1 VGSSASSRVPG
12 CWPHLG
18 SARRH
23 RRAGGA
29 FAAEFSLSASGRAAR
44 PGPRQERQTTATTPA
59 QIRTAS
65 DDDRSASGDVDIAP
79 ATRFRRQ
86 AIGIVG
92 VVGGLL
98 TAAGFATTVWETA
111 AGTQAYHDS
120 LVVDPLRSQIAA
132 LLLHF
137 GYFGI
142 VPVLLVLGI
151 MTRRRLRVV
160 GNIGLA
166 LSMGGALALP
176 GLLVTDFY
184 DIAIRQSLPP
194 EQAAAVSDAAAA
206 LPLAA
211 FVGGPL
217 IMALFV
223 GMTVLG
229 FAAWRAGFFHW
240 TFASLVAVSFVVP
253 FVTPIG
259 MLQGISQGAFLALF
273 MVAAGVAAL
282 RMTDEEWVSGARGA
296 GRS

>member
-1 VGSSASSRVPG
+1 M
-12 CWPHLG
+12 
-18 SARRH
+18 
-23 RRAGGA
+23 
-29 FAAEFSLSASGRAAR
+29 
-44 PGPRQERQTTATTPA
+44 TATTQDVA
-59 QIRTAS
+59 RTTV
-65 DDDRSASGDVDIAP
+65 GDIDGTIDIAP

-86 AIGIVG
+86 AIATAG
-92 VVGGLL
+92 VIGGLL

-111 AGTQAYHDS
+111 EGTQAYHDS
-120 LVVDPLRSQIAA
+120 LVVDPLRSQVAA

-142 VPVLLVLGI
+142 VPVLLALGI
-151 MTRRRLRVV
+151 MTRRRWTVV

-184 DIAIRQSLPP
+184 DIAIRQSLPA

-217 IMALFV
+217 IMALFA
-223 GMTVLG
+223 GMVVLG
-229 FAAWRAGFFHW
+229 VAAWRAGFFHW
-240 TFASLVAVSFVVP
+240 AFALLVVVSFAIP

-259 MLQGISQGAFLALF
+259 ALQGIAQGACLALF
-273 MVAAGVAAL
+273 MIAAGVAAF
-282 RMTDEEWVSGARGA
+282 RMTDEEWVTGARGA
-296 GRS
+296 GAMRV